1 MTRELVPAGRRELAR
16 GHIAFYRAVLDGID
30 LAKAWDLYLSA
41 DGDYTPALG
50 AATTEWVRQALIYEA
65 MATGQ
70 PGLIGLLRREPWR
83 VKTSTKP
90 TLEEFAERLADAGE
104 WSEAELTE
112 MWKDEYGQ
120 PDKAEARRD
129 RLSKRLREALLLL
142 ERAPRRTPFGADAV
156 ATWLAPNLA
165 ANLMA
170 AGLTNLQE
178 VRDALAARTTPRWEA
193 VPGVGEVWADRLL
206 AWFTEYGI
214 EPSPP
219 PPPLPSPVEL
229 PVQLVPLERI
239 EVPLAAVSDVTLL
252 PPAPAAVGTF
262 VQAENRLG
270 ATDDRHAIELWLA
283 AKATNPNTQ
292 RSYRKCAERFLL
304 WCIYERRIGFADVT
318 SAECI
323 QYREW
328 LTSLGRK
335 TPEEWDLAGWHLP
348 ADRWIGPR
356 APRLSDAWKPF
367 EGPLKADSVAYDL
380 LTVRALF
387 AHLVK
392 GRYLRD
398 NAWDLMGKK
407 MVARSKLATATEQF
421 RTRSFTLD
429 QWKIVIDGLD
439 PHGPELERRLLLV
452 LWLGF
457 ACGLRA
463 TEMLTLTLGSLD
475 VRHEPWRMRVL
486 GKGDKVRTVPLPS
499 PARQVLLSYLDCIG
513 VSYERVVA
521 AALGDD
527 QAPEAQHS
535 ILRGR
540 RGRRPRTGGALPMG
554 PLHYTQLYD
563 ALKAHLKKRASDL
576 EREDPIA
583 GAKLRKSS
591 THWLR
596 HTCATL
602 ALKNGVALNSVQKL
616 LGHTDLNTTSAYVTE
631 HDEVLAS
638 EMEAFVGKT
647 M

>member
-239 EVPLAAVSDVTLL
+239 EVP
-252 PPAPAAVGTF
+252 
-262 VQAENRLG
+262 
-270 ATDDRHAIELWLA
+270 
-283 AKATNPNTQ
+283 
-292 RSYRKCAERFLL
+292 
-304 WCIYERRIGFADVT
+304 
-318 SAECI
+318 
-323 QYREW
+323 
-328 LTSLGRK
+328 
-335 TPEEWDLAGWHLP
+335 
-348 ADRWIGPR
+348 
-356 APRLSDAWKPF
+356 
-367 EGPLKADSVAYDL
+367 
-380 LTVRALF
+380 
-387 AHLVK
+387 
-392 GRYLRD
+392 
-398 NAWDLMGKK
+398 
-407 MVARSKLATATEQF
+407 
-421 RTRSFTLD
+421 
-429 QWKIVIDGLD
+429 
-439 PHGPELERRLLLV
+439 
-452 LWLGF
+452 
-457 ACGLRA
+457 
-463 TEMLTLTLGSLD
+463 
-475 VRHEPWRMRVL
+475 
-486 GKGDKVRTVPLPS
+486 
-499 PARQVLLSYLDCIG
+499 
-513 VSYERVVA
+513 
-521 AALGDD
+521 
-527 QAPEAQHS
+527 
-535 ILRGR
+535 
-540 RGRRPRTGGALPMG
+540 
-554 PLHYTQLYD
+554 
-563 ALKAHLKKRASDL
+563 
-576 EREDPIA
+576 
-583 GAKLRKSS
+583 
-591 THWLR
+591 
-596 HTCATL
+596 
-602 ALKNGVALNSVQKL
+602 
-616 LGHTDLNTTSAYVTE
+616 
-631 HDEVLAS
+631 
-638 EMEAFVGKT
+638 
-647 M
+647 